1 MSLLKLSLPAQR
13 IATDVVMCVAL
24 ASAGLLMTAVVYDY
38 FHEADM
44 LRSFE
49 QRNALAET
57 VVAALDRDATATLEA
72 VRGTALLAEMMPDM
86 TAPQFE
92 AYARRLQGIHAS
104 IASLQWERF
113 TGKSGHFFPPNRS
126 AWTGRAAA
134 QLEAAQ
140 KDARMV
146 GTPIATGPFA
156 LPETARTGVALTVPV
171 YERVPGVP
179 GTNRHIGFI
188 NALIDTTEL
197 SRHATFQAKSAATEL
212 LITERGAED
221 RNLQVY
227 SGLSDP
233 EHRAGHDAEGLRSER
248 TDHLLELNFGGRNWQ
263 VLIHPKDEGVAGTLH
278 RETLALGVGLVLT
291 ALLTFLL
298 ARSQQSR
305 RQTEEATEQ
314 EKLLRDEL
322 LAEQSRLKEVVE
334 STGVAIWE
342 YDLIRRYLSVS
353 DRWHVVS
360 GYTREEL
367 GENVFDTW
375 YTLVHPDDR
384 PLITNRFAT
393 LSEVGS
399 DRFEY
404 EYRMRQKNGQWM
416 WVQSLAHVV
425 ERNAD
430 GVVTKVAG
438 INLEVTQQKEAEIR
452 IHALNASL
460 EAQMQEAL
468 ARSEARATLGTLIA
482 SVSHEMATPMGNS
495 MMTASTLMAQAAQFD
510 TQLAA
515 GNLRR
520 SELAA
525 FVAGVK
531 DGNTL
536 LMRNL
541 ERAVALL
548 KNFRQVA
555 ADQASEQRRSFD
567 LREGLQEVLATLA
580 PSLKRHSHKVHLD
593 APEGI
598 EMESY
603 PGPIGQVIINLIN
616 NAYLH
621 AFDGMEHGEVHIK
634 VTPGTTTVTL
644 RISDNGRG
652 IPPETLEKMFQ
663 PFFST
668 RIGQGGTGLG
678 MSIVENLVKA
688 TLGGSLEVQSTVGQ
702 GTTVTITLPLTAPQP
717 NPEEDAG

>member
-1 MSLLKLSLPAQR
+1 MSMRPLSQSAKR
-13 IATDVVMCVAL
+13 ITKDVVLCVAL
-24 ASAGLLMTAVVYDY
+24 AGAGLLMTATVYDY
-38 FHEADM
+38 LREADV
-44 LRSFE
+44 LRNFE
-49 QRNALAET
+49 RRNALAET
-57 VVAALDRDATATLEA
+57 VVAALDRDGTATLEA
-72 VRGTALLAEMMPDM
+72 VRGAALLTEVVPDM
-86 TAPQFE
+86 TRLEFE
-92 AYARRLQGIHAS
+92 AHSRRLQGIHS
-104 IASLQWERF
+104 SMVSLQWEHFGNRAGF
-113 TGKSGHFFPPNRS
+113 TFPPERTS
-126 AWTGRAAA
+126 WTGYASV
-134 QLEAAQ
+134 QLGEAQ
-140 KDARMV
+140 KEARV
-146 GTPIATGPFA
+146 AGSPIATAPFA
-156 LPETARTGVALTVPV
+156 LSETARTNVILTAPV
-171 YERVPGVP
+171 YERVPGVA
-179 GTNRHIGFI
+179 GTNRQIGFI
-188 NALIDTTEL
+188 NALIDTAEL
-197 SRHATFQAKSAATEL
+197 SRHARFLAQSAGTEL
-212 LITERGAED
+212 RISDISANAPPLV
-221 RNLQVY
+221 LY
-227 SGLSDP
+227 SNLSDP
-233 EHRAGHDAEGLRSER
+233 DHQMGHDQEGPQVEKA
-248 TDHLLELNFGGRNWQ
+248 DHLLEITFGGRNWQ
-263 VLIHPKDEGVAGTLH
+263 VLIHPNTAGQLPTLH
-278 RETLALGVGLVLT
+278 RENVALTIGLVLT

-298 ARSQQSR
+298 ARNQQSR
-305 RQTEEATEQ
+305 RETEAATEQ

-342 YDLIRRYLSVS
+342 YDLERRYLSVS
-353 DRWHVVS
+353 ERWHMVS

-367 GENVFDTW
+367 GDNVLEAW
-375 YTLVHPDDR
+375 YSLVHPEDM
-384 PLITNRFAT
+384 PLISSTFAT
-393 LSEVGS
+393 LNALQN
-399 DRFEY
+399 DRFDY
-404 EYRMRQKNGQWM
+404 GYRMRQKNGLWM
-416 WVQSLAHVV
+416 WVHSLAHIV
-425 ERNAD
+425 ERNSG
-430 GVVTKVAG
+430 GVVTKIAG
-438 INLEVTQQKEAEIR
+438 INLEVTQQKEAELR

-460 EAQMQEAL
+460 EAQMQEAV

-495 MMTASTLMAQAAQFD
+495 MMTASTLMAQAVQFD
-510 TQLAA
+510 AQLAA

-520 SELAA
+520 SELTA

-567 LREGLQEVLATLA
+567 LRMGLQEVLATLA
-580 PSLKRHSHKVHLD
+580 PSLKRHSQRVHLD
-593 APEGI
+593 APDGI

-621 AFDGMEHGEVHIK
+621 AFDGMQHGEVHIK
-634 VTPGTTTVTL
+634 ATPGTTTVTL
-644 RISDNGRG
+644 QISDNGRG

-717 NPEEDAG
+717 APEEDAG

>member
-1 MSLLKLSLPAQR
+1 MSLLKLSHPAQR
-13 IATDVVMCVAL
+13 MATDVVMCVAL
-24 ASAGLLMTAVVYDY
+24 ASAGLLMTATVYDY
-38 FHEADM
+38 LREADL

-49 QRNALAET
+49 RRNALAET

-72 VRGTALLAEMMPDM
+72 VRGTALLAEMVPGM
-86 TAPQFE
+86 TGLQFE
-92 AYARRLQGIHAS
+92 AYARRLQGIHSS

-113 TGKSGHFFPPNRS
+113 TSNGGYIFPPNRS
-126 AWTGRAAA
+126 GWTGRAAG
-134 QLEAAQ
+134 QLEEAQ
-140 KDARMV
+140 KDAHIV

-171 YERVPGVP
+171 YERVPGVA

-197 SRHATFQAKSAATEL
+197 SRHATFQAKSAASEL
-212 LITERGAED
+212 LITERNEED
-221 RNLQVY
+221 RNPQVY

-233 EHRAGHDAEGLRSER
+233 EHRAGHDDEGLRPEKA
-248 TDHLLELNFGGRNWQ
+248 DHLLELNFGGRNWQ
-263 VLIHPKDEGVAGTLH
+263 VLIHPVDKKAAGLLH
-278 RETLALGVGLVLT
+278 RETLALVVGLVLT

-342 YDLIRRYLSVS
+342 YDLTRRYLSVS

-367 GENVFDTW
+367 GENVFETW

-384 PLITNRFAT
+384 PLITDRFAT
-393 LSEVGS
+393 LSEVRG

-416 WVQSLAHVV
+416 WVKSLAHVV
-425 ERNAD
+425 ERNA
-430 GVVTKVAG
+430 GGAVTKVAG
-438 INLEVTQQKEAEIR
+438 INLEVTQQKEAEMR

-460 EAQMQEAL
+460 EAQMQDAL
-468 ARSEARATLGTLIA
+468 ARSEARATLGTLVA

-495 MMTASTLMAQAAQFD
+495 MMTASTLNAQAAQFEQ
-510 TQLAA
+510 QLEA
-515 GNLRR
+515 GTLRR
-520 SELAA
+520 SELTQ
-525 FVAGVK
+525 FVTQVRE
-531 DGNTL
+531 GNTL
-536 LMRNL
+536 LLRNL
-541 ERAVALL
+541 ERAVSLL

-555 ADQASEQRRSFD
+555 ADQASEQRRHFD
-567 LREGLQEVLATLA
+567 LQACLHEIMDTLS
-580 PSLKRHSHKVHLD
+580 PSLRRQRHQVLLEV
-593 APEGI
+593 PEGI
-598 EMESY
+598 AMDSY
-603 PGPIGQVIINLIN
+603 PGPLGQVLINLIN

-621 AFDGMEHGEVHIK
+621 AFEGMEQ
-634 VTPGTTTVTL
+634 GTVRVSASASHNQLTL
-644 RISDNGRG
+644 VCTDNGRG
-652 IPPETLEKMFQ
+652 IAPETLEKMFQ

-668 RIGQGGTGLG
+668 RIGRGGTGLG
-678 MSIVENLVKA
+678 MTIVENLVTT
-688 TLGGSLEVQSTVGQ
+688 TLGGQLEVTSVLGQ
-702 GTTVTITLPLTAPQP
+702 GTTVTIRLPLQAPEP
-717 NPEEDAG
+717 RVDEL

>member
-13 IATDVVMCVAL
+13 MATDVVLCVAL
-24 ASAGLLMTAVVYDY
+24 ASAGLMMTATVYDY
-38 FHEADM
+38 LHEAAL
-44 LRSFE
+44 LRNFE

-72 VRGTALLAEMMPDM
+72 VRGTALLAEMMPGM
-86 TAPQFE
+86 TGLQFE
-92 AYARRLQGIHAS
+92 AYTRRLQGIHSS

-113 TGKSGHFFPPNRS
+113 TSHGGYIFPPNRS
-126 AWTGRAAA
+126 GWTGRAAA
-134 QLEAAQ
+134 QLEEAQ
-140 KDARMV
+140 KDARIV

-171 YERVPGVP
+171 YERMPGVP
-179 GTNRHIGFI
+179 WTYRQIGFI

-197 SRHATFQAKSAATEL
+197 SRHATSQAQSAASEL

-221 RNLQVY
+221 HSLPVY

-233 EHRAGHDAEGLRSER
+233 EHRAGHDNESMHPEKA
-248 TDHLLELNFGGRNWQ
+248 DHLLELGFGGRSWQ
-263 VLIHPKDEGVAGTLH
+263 VLIHPVDGKAAGPLH
-278 RETLALGVGLVLT
+278 RETLVLIVGLMLT

-305 RQTEEATEQ
+305 RQTEEATAQ

-322 LAEQSRLKEVVE
+322 LEEQYRLKEVVE

-342 YDLIRRYLSVS
+342 YDLERCFLSVS
-353 DRWHVVS
+353 DRWHIVS
-360 GYTREEL
+360 GYSREEL
-367 GENVFDTW
+367 GDNVLESW
-375 YTLVHPDDR
+375 QRLVHPVDWPNISRVFGQLSVD
-384 PLITNRFAT
+384 TSERF
-393 LSEVGS
+393 G
-399 DRFEY
+399 Y
-404 EYRMRQKNGQWM
+404 EYRMRHKSGYWM
-416 WVQSLAHVV
+416 WIDSRAHVI
-425 ERNAD
+425 ERNPE
-430 GVVTKVAG
+430 GRPIKIAG
-438 INLEVTQQKEAEIR
+438 INLEVTQQRDAEIR
-452 IHALNASL
+452 IQALNASL
-460 EAQMQEAL
+460 EVQMQEAL

-495 MMTASTLMAQAAQFD
+495 MMTASTLSAQAVQFD
-510 TQLAA
+510 AQLAA

-525 FVAGVK
+525 FVNSVK

-555 ADQASEQRRSFD
+555 SDQASEQRRQFD
-567 LREGLQEVLATLA
+567 LRQCLQEVLATLA
-580 PSLKRHSHKVHLD
+580 PSLKRHSHRVVLEV
-593 APEGI
+593 PEGLT
-598 EMESY
+598 MDSY
-603 PGPIGQVIINLIN
+603 PGPLGQVVINLIN

-621 AFDGMEHGEVHIK
+621 AFEGIEQGEVLIAA
-634 VTPGTTTVTL
+634 TADDQLITL
-644 RISDNGRG
+644 SCTDNGQG
-652 IPPETLEKMFQ
+652 IAEETLEKMFQ

-668 RIGQGGTGLG
+668 RIGRGGTGLG

-688 TLGGSLEVQSTVGQ
+688 TMGGTLEVQSTVGK
-702 GTTVTITLPLTAPQP
+702 GTTVTITLPSTAPELRQ
-717 NPEEDAG
+717 EEEGA

>member
-13 IATDVVMCVAL
+13 MATDVVMCVAL
-24 ASAGLLMTAVVYDY
+24 ASAGLLMTATVYDY
-38 FHEADM
+38 LREADL

-49 QRNALAET
+49 RRNALAET

-72 VRGTALLAEMMPDM
+72 VRGTALLAEMMPGM
-86 TAPQFE
+86 TGLQFE
-92 AYARRLQGIHAS
+92 AYARRLQGIHSS

-113 TGKSGHFFPPNRS
+113 TSNGGYIFPPNRS
-126 AWTGRAAA
+126 GWTGRAAG
-134 QLEAAQ
+134 QLEEAQ
-140 KDARMV
+140 KDARIV

-171 YERVPGVP
+171 YERVPGVA

-197 SRHATFQAKSAATEL
+197 SRHATFQAKSAASEL
-212 LITERGAED
+212 LITERSEED

-233 EHRAGHDAEGLRSER
+233 EHRAGHDDEGLRPEKA
-248 TDHLLELNFGGRNWQ
+248 DHLLELSFGGRNWQ
-263 VLIHPKDEGVAGTLH
+263 VLIHPVDEKAAGPLH
-278 RETLALGVGLVLT
+278 RETLALVVGLVLT

-342 YDLIRRYLSVS
+342 YDLTRRYLSVS

-495 MMTASTLMAQAAQFD
+495 MMTASTLMAQAVQFD
-510 TQLAA
+510 AQLAA

-520 SELAA
+520 SELTA

-567 LREGLQEVLATLA
+567 LRQGLQEVLATLA

-593 APEGI
+593 APDGI

-634 VTPGTTTVTL
+634 ATPGSTTVTL
-644 RISDNGRG
+644 QISDNGRG
-652 IPPETLEKMFQ
+652 IAPETLEKMFQ

-717 NPEEDAG
+717 TPEEDAG